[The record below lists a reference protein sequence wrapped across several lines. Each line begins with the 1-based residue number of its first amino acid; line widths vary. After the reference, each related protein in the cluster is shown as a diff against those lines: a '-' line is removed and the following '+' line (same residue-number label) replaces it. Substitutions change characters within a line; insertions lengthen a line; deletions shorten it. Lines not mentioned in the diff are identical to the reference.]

1 MLACCGDLAGMFPD
15 YRMRR
20 LSFSVPD
27 FLPENMLLHSRQGAS
42 SSVYPQHLRVTFFF
56 GWKHGFSILGRKETK
71 SQPGWSWSFGGRGFL
86 PWYSGHGLQT
96 NALCAS
102 RHLLPANLPLQ
113 GIHSGLILL
122 FFSLTKGKYGVG
134 EESLYSEKN
143 CSVHSCSHYSIDQ
156 FTEPGSG
163 AETLHNTPWALKP
176 QFL

>member
-1 MLACCGDLAGMFPD
+1 MFPD
-15 YRMRR
+15 YVMRR

-27 FLPENMLLHSRQGAS
+27 FLPENMKLPGCFQLCISTTPPCHLLLWMETWLLCSWKEGSQVQPRWSR
-42 SSVYPQHLRVTFFF
+42 SV
-56 GWKHGFSILGRKETK
+56 GD
-71 SQPGWSWSFGGRGFL
+71 RGF
-86 PWYSGHGLQT
+86 PPRYSGHGLQT

-102 RHLLPANLPLQ
+102 LHLLPTNLPLQ

-122 FFSLTKGKYGVG
+122 FFSLTKGNYGVG

-156 FTEPGSG
+156 FTGPGSG
-163 AETLHNTPWALKP
+163 AETLHNTPWAPKP